1 MTNLRLIGRCG
12 HDRDLCECSCIR
24 EHVSTIKAKNRL
36 AIREVVSRLRIIGYA
51 AKETIV
57 DGYYTVG
64 WE

>member
-1 MTNLRLIGRCG
+1 
-12 HDRDLCECSCIR
+12 
-24 EHVSTIKAKNRL
+24 L